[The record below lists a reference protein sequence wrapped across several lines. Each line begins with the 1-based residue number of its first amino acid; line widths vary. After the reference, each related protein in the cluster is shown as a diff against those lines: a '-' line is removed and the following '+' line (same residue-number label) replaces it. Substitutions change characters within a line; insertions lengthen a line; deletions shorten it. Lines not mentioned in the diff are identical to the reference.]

1 MNRILT
7 FGAFLIAPLVGI
19 TLIGC
24 GIGFGMVPM
33 IIGGIVLMG
42 AGTLVQFFGASGVI
56 RHPP

>member
-1 MNRILT
+1 M
-7 FGAFLIAPLVGI
+7 APLVGI

-42 AGTLVQFFGASGVI
+42 AGTLVQFFGGLRGYTPSSIV
-56 RHPP
+56 RLPPRILM